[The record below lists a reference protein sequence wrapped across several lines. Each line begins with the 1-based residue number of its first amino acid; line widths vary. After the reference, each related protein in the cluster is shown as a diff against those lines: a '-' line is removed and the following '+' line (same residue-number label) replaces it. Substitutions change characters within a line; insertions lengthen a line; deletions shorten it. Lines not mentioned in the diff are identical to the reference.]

1 MASIADRMPALIA
14 AARRV
19 LDGGSHD

>member
-1 MASIADRMPALIA
+1 MARIADRIPALIA

-19 LDGGSHD
+19 LDGTGS